1 MEDDFNMDFDDFLNN
16 SDEFKE
22 RIESFQEKMRAES
35 MAEAYRFINE
45 VGILFWIR
53 KDMYVKNSRKENIL
67 KKMVQYF
74 EDLEEYEKCAY
85 LMKGINAL
93 NDVSLPDDKLETK

>member
-1 MEDDFNMDFDDFLNN
+1 
-16 SDEFKE
+16 
-22 RIESFQEKMRAES
+22 
-35 MAEAYRFINE
+35 
-45 VGILFWIR
+45 
-53 KDMYVKNSRKENIL
+53 MYVKNSRKENIL